1 MIIDM
6 NYWSKVF
13 KRVLIFGLTI
23 LGIYLILKLAVFYI
37 PFLIAFII
45 SLIIE
50 PLIRGIKNKTKLNR
64 KLSAI
69 LTMLIVF
76 SIIIGL
82 LVWGITSLITEA
94 SDLLQGLNGYFD
106 TAYEKIHEI
115 TNGFNF
121 EAIELPDEVKNIVQN
136 SLSDF
141 LGTLSDWIK
150 NVLSSILNGITS
162 IPTIGIYTVIT
173 ILATYFVCT
182 DKIYILDQV
191 EHHFPKSWVKK
202 ASMHIKD
209 ITKTLSKY
217 LKAEVI
223 LVLISFVISLVG
235 LYILNFSKMNVPY
248 PLLMALVIAFVDALP
263 ILGSGTV
270 MLPWAVI
277 SAVNGDISLAIA
289 LLVLW
294 VVISVI
300 RQLIEP
306 RIVGKQIGVHPIFTL
321 IAMYTGYKF
330 IGVFGML
337 LGPIVLIIF
346 KNIFASLI
354 DKGVVKT
361 ILDRR

>member
-13 KRVLIFGLTI
+13 RRILIFALTI
-23 LGIYLILKLAVFYI
+23 LGVYLAFKLAMFYI

-45 SLIIE
+45 SLLIE
-50 PLIRGIKNKTKLNR
+50 PLIRGIKKKTKLNR
-64 KLSAI
+64 KMSAI

-106 TAYEKIHEI
+106 IAYEKIQTIIDE
-115 TNGFNF
+115 FDF
-121 EAIELPDEVKNIVQN
+121 EAIELPDEVKNIIQN

-141 LGTLSDWIK
+141 LGTLSEWLK
-150 NVLSSILNGITS
+150 NALGKILNGITS

-173 ILATYFVCT
+173 ILATYFICT
-182 DKIYILDQV
+182 DKIYILDQI
-191 EHHFPKSWVKK
+191 EHHFPKLWVKRV
-202 ASMHIKD
+202 SMHIRD
-209 ITKTLSKY
+209 IAKTLGKY

-223 LVLISFVISLVG
+223 LIFISFAISLVG
-235 LYILNFSKMNVPY
+235 LYIFHFVKMNVPY
-248 PLLMALVIAFVDALP
+248 PLLMALAIAFVDALP
-263 ILGSGTV
+263 ILGSGTI

-277 SAVNGDISLAIA
+277 SAINGDIGLAVA

-294 VVISVI
+294 AIMSVV